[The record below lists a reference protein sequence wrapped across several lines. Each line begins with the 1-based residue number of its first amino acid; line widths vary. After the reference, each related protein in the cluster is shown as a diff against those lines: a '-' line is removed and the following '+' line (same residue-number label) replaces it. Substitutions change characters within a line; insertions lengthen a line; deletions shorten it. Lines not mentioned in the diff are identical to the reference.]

1 MLDQM
6 DLGSSGVADGAV
18 GRMGRVSVPISQGV
32 PGEVII
38 QIRGG
43 SEAFTA
49 YTESEEPL
57 AVNSRV
63 VVVEQLSSRTL
74 LVTGC

>member
-1 MLDQM
+1 M
-6 DLGSSGVADGAV
+6 DSDSDRVADETV
-18 GRMGRVSVPISQGV
+18 GRIGRVSVPISPGV

-43 SEAFTA
+43 SEAYTA
-49 YTESEEPL
+49 YTQTEEPL
-57 AVNSRV
+57 VVNTRI

-74 LVTGC
+74 LVTSY

>member
-1 MLDQM
+1 M
-6 DLGSSGVADGAV
+6 DFGPDGVGDEAV
-18 GRMGRVSVPISQGV
+18 GRVGRVSVPISPGV

-43 SEAFTA
+43 SEAYTA
-49 YTESEEPL
+49 YTQTEEPL
-57 AVNSRV
+57 AVNTRI

-74 LVTGC
+74 LVTTY

>member
-1 MLDQM
+1 M
-6 DLGSSGVADGAV
+6 DSDSDRVADETV
-18 GRMGRVSVPISQGV
+18 GRIGRVSVPISPGV

-43 SEAFTA
+43 SEAYTA
-49 YTESEEPL
+49 YTQPEEPL
-57 AVNSRV
+57 VVNTRI

-74 LVTGC
+74 LVTSY

>member
-1 MLDQM
+1 M
-6 DLGSSGVADGAV
+6 DHDAGVPADDAV
-18 GRMGRVSVPISQGV
+18 GKMGRVSVPISEGV

-49 YTESEEPL
+49 YTDGDEPL

-74 LVTGC
+74 LVTSC

>member
-1 MLDQM
+1 M
-6 DLGSSGVADGAV
+6 DLGSDGVADGAV

>member
-1 MLDQM
+1 M
-6 DLGSSGVADGAV
+6 DHDSGVPGDEAV
-18 GRMGRVSVPISQGV
+18 GKMGRVSVPISEGV

-43 SEAFTA
+43 SEAYTA
-49 YTESEEPL
+49 YTDGDEPL
-57 AVNSRV
+57 AVNSRI

>member
-1 MLDQM
+1 MNWD
-6 DLGSSGVADGAV
+6 SGGIGEDAV
-18 GRMGRVSVPISQGV
+18 GKIGRVSVPISQGV
-32 PGEVII
+32 AGEVII

-43 SEAFTA
+43 SEAYTA

-57 AVNSRV
+57 TVNTRV

-74 LVTGC
+74 LVTSC

>member
-1 MLDQM
+1 M
-6 DLGSSGVADGAV
+6 DSGADGAANEAV
-18 GRMGRVSVPISQGV
+18 GRMGRVSVPISPGV

-43 SEAFTA
+43 SEAYTA
-49 YTESEEPL
+49 YTQTEEPL
-57 AVNSRV
+57 AVNTRI

-74 LVTGC
+74 LVTAY

>member
-1 MLDQM
+1 M
-6 DLGSSGVADGAV
+6 DFGGDGAADEAV
-18 GRMGRVSVPISQGV
+18 GRLGRVSVPIAPGV

-43 SEAFTA
+43 SEAYTA
-49 YTESEEPL
+49 YTQTEEPL
-57 AVNSRV
+57 AVNTRI

-74 LVTGC
+74 LVTAY

>member
-1 MLDQM
+1 M
-6 DLGSSGVADGAV
+6 DFDSVGPGEDAV
-18 GRMGRVSVPISQGV
+18 GKLGRVSVPISAGV

-57 AVNSRV
+57 TVNTRI

-74 LVTGC
+74 LVTSC

>member
-1 MLDQM
+1 M
-6 DLGSSGVADGAV
+6 DSSSDGAADETV
-18 GRMGRVSVPISQGV
+18 GRRGRVSVPISPGV

-43 SEAFTA
+43 SEAYTA
-49 YTESEEPL
+49 YTQTEETL
-57 AVNSRV
+57 AVNTRI

-74 LVTGC
+74 LVTSY

>member
-1 MLDQM
+1 M
-6 DLGSSGVADGAV
+6 DLGSDGVADGAV

-74 LVTGC
+74 RVTGC

>member
-1 MLDQM
+1 MA
-6 DLGSSGVADGAV
+6 SGGDGAADEAV
-18 GRMGRVSVPISQGV
+18 GRMGRVSVPIAPGV

-43 SEAFTA
+43 SEAYTA
-49 YTESEEPL
+49 YTQTEEPL
-57 AVNSRV
+57 AVNTRI

-74 LVTGC
+74 LVTAY

>member
-1 MLDQM
+1 
-6 DLGSSGVADGAV
+6 
-18 GRMGRVSVPISQGV
+18 VPISEGV

-43 SEAFTA
+43 SEAYTA
-49 YTESEEPL
+49 YTDGDEPL

>member
-1 MLDQM
+1 M
-6 DLGSSGVADGAV
+6 DLDSGGPNEDAV
-18 GRMGRVSVPISQGV
+18 GKIGRVYVPISQGV

-43 SEAFTA
+43 SEAYTA

-57 AVNSRV
+57 AVNTRI

-74 LVTGC
+74 LVTSC

>member
-1 MLDQM
+1 M
-6 DLGSSGVADGAV
+6 DHDSGVPGDDAV
-18 GRMGRVSVPISQGV
+18 GKMGRVSVPISQGV

-43 SEAFTA
+43 SEAYTA
-49 YTESEEPL
+49 YTDGDEPL

-74 LVTGC
+74 LVTSC

>member
-1 MLDQM
+1 M
-6 DLGSSGVADGAV
+6 DLGSDGVADGAV

-43 SEAFTA
+43 AEAFTA

>member
-1 MLDQM
+1 M
-6 DLGSSGVADGAV
+6 DSDSDRVADETV
-18 GRMGRVSVPISQGV
+18 GRIGRVSVPISPGV

-43 SEAFTA
+43 SEAYTA
-49 YTESEEPL
+49 YTQTEEPL
-57 AVNSRV
+57 AVNSRI

-74 LVTGC
+74 LVTSY

>member
-1 MLDQM
+1 M
-6 DLGSSGVADGAV
+6 DLDSGGQNEDAV
-18 GRMGRVSVPISQGV
+18 GKIGRVSVPISQGV

-43 SEAFTA
+43 SEAYTA

-57 AVNSRV
+57 AVNTRI

-74 LVTGC
+74 LVTSC

>member
-1 MLDQM
+1 M
-6 DLGSSGVADGAV
+6 DLDSGGVAEEAV
-18 GRMGRVSVPISQGV
+18 GKMGRVSVPISQGIA
-32 PGEVII
+32 GEVII

-57 AVNSRV
+57 AVNTRI

-74 LVTGC
+74 LVTAC

>member
-1 MLDQM
+1 VTDF
-6 DLGSSGVADGAV
+6 GFGGPAEEAV
-18 GRMGRVSVPISQGV
+18 GKMGRVSVPISKGL

-43 SEAFTA
+43 SEAYTA
-49 YTESEEPL
+49 YTSGEEPL
-57 AVNSRV
+57 AVNTRV
-63 VVVEQLSSRTL
+63 VVVEQLSARTL

>member
-1 MLDQM
+1 MSDESVGHGLDET
-6 DLGSSGVADGAV
+6 V
-18 GRMGRVSVPISQGV
+18 GKIGRVSVPVAPGV
-32 PGEVII
+32 AGEVII

-49 YTESEEPL
+49 YTQGEEPL

-63 VVVEQLSSRTL
+63 VVVEQLSARTV
-74 LVTGC
+74 LVTGF

>member
-1 MLDQM
+1 
-6 DLGSSGVADGAV
+6 
-18 GRMGRVSVPISQGV
+18 VPISQGV

-43 SEAFTA
+43 SEAYTA
-49 YTESEEPL
+49 YTESESPL
-57 AVNSRV
+57 TVNTRV

-74 LVTGC
+74 LVSSF